1 MTDSHPADGDIG
13 VLRRS
18 PLVAAFTDAELAA
31 LSGELD
37 QSAVPAG
44 TIVVREGD
52 PSDGM
57 FFVLDGE
64 AVVERGPLEIGKL
77 HAADHFGEL
86 GLLGLRPRAA
96 SVRSVTP
103 LRMGRLSPAAWA
115 KLAGSNPRLALRFLQ
130 GVVVA
135 LGEQLVLVTD
145 SVGLLLGQRSLP
157 RRMQITVAVGD
168 IVHEVAP
175 GTPAGSLL
183 PSEIDGAP
191 VVAVQL
197 DHRPVSLDAPL
208 LSESSLAP
216 ITTASW
222 EGRDVI
228 RRSAGLALLE
238 AAATLGVGPIRL
250 GGSLSAAWCI
260 ELDEPPADA
269 DALARDLDRALA
281 ISITRGAPFR
291 EEIWAIE
298 EAASQLEEQGWREA
312 ARQLRFARGATVELA
327 SCGRIYAVRHGPFLR
342 RTSELA
348 GSRVVAQGGRLFLL
362 FGDAIC
368 SRLPPGPCRSPIPAE
383 VAAPRYRS
391 EMTLGG
397 ARWLG
402 ALGVANV
409 ASFNDRC
416 VQGKVSRI
424 IRAAESFHEKRIGA
438 LADAIAARADELRI
452 VCVAGP
458 SSSGK
463 TTFLRRL
470 SVQLE
475 VNGIVPIGVSLDDY
489 YVDRAKTPRDDNG
502 DLDFEALEALNLER
516 LRADVTALLRG
527 QPVVLPRYDFA
538 TGTSNPRGGIELALV
553 SGTVLVL
560 EGIHGLSPMLLG
572 DAVPRESLFR
582 VFVHPATVL
591 PIDKLTCV
599 SPVDVRLLRRIV
611 RDRHQRSFSAADTIS
626 RWASVRRGEQLHI
639 YPNLPFAD
647 VVFDSFLAYEPSV
660 LKVFAERYLLE
671 VPRDHA
677 AFPTAQRL
685 RNLADQFVAIH
696 PDHVPPTSLLREFI
710 GGSGFEY

>member
-1 MTDSHPADGDIG
+1 M
-13 VLRRS
+13 
-18 PLVAAFTDAELAA
+18 AAFTDAELAI
-31 LSGELD
+31 LSAELD
-37 QSAVPAG
+37 QAAVPSGAL
-44 TIVVREGD
+44 VVREGD

-57 FFVLDGE
+57 FFVLEGV
-64 AVVERGPLEIGKL
+64 AVVERGPLEVGKL
-77 HAADHFGEL
+77 RESDHFGEL

-96 SVRSVTP
+96 SVRALTP
-103 LRMGRLSPAAWA
+103 LRMGRLSQTAWTR
-115 KLAGSNPRLALRFLQ
+115 LASSHPRLALQFLK
-130 GVVVA
+130 GVVVS
-135 LGEQLVLVTD
+135 LGEQLVVVTD
-145 SVGLLLGQRSLP
+145 NVGLLLGQRSLP
-157 RRMQITVAVGD
+157 RRMQISVAVGD
-168 IVHEVAP
+168 VIHEVAP

-183 PSEIDGAP
+183 PSEIGGAP

-216 ITTASW
+216 ITTATW

-228 RRSAGLALLE
+228 RRSAGLCLLE
-238 AAATLGVGPIRL
+238 AAASLGLHTLRL
-250 GGSLSAAWCI
+250 GGSLSTAWCI
-260 ELDEPPADA
+260 ELDEAEGDVGSIA
-269 DALARDLDRALA
+269 RELDHALTVSIDRGLA
-281 ISITRGAPFR
+281 FR
-291 EEIWAIE
+291 EEIWAVE

-312 ARQLRFARGATVELA
+312 ARQLRFGRGATVELA

-348 GSRVVAQGGRLFLL
+348 GTHVVERGGRLFLS
-362 FGDAIC
+362 FPEAVC
-368 SRLPPGPCRSPIPAE
+368 SRLPSGPCRSPLGAE
-383 VAAPRYRS
+383 VEAPRYRS
-391 EMTLGG
+391 EMTLAG

-438 LADAIAARADELRI
+438 LADAIAARADQLRI

-489 YVDRAKTPRDDNG
+489 YVDRARTPRDASG
-502 DLDFEALEALNLER
+502 ELDFEALEALNLDR
-516 LRADVTALLRG
+516 LRADVAALLRG
-527 QPVVLPRYDFA
+527 EPVILPKYDFA

-560 EGIHGLSPMLLG
+560 EGIHGLSPLLLG
-572 DAVPRESLFR
+572 DAAPRQSLFR
-582 VFVHPATVL
+582 VFVHPATVM
-591 PIDKLTCV
+591 PIDKLTCL

-611 RDRHQRSFSAADTIS
+611 RDRHQRSFGAADTIA

-660 LKVFAERYLLE
+660 LKIFAERYLLE
-671 VPRDHA
+671 VPRDHV